1 MSTLIVFYDEEK
13 WRRTRAKSPAGS
25 AKIDEYGEKRK
36 GRDDGGEGL
45 IGDVRRFLY
54 HQQSDADNRQRHAG
68 VAEHEIGGDQ
78 FGAAVVRR
86 NLVDELQ
93 ATPVPEGDNQRRRHQ
108 RQ

>member
-54 HQQSDADNRQRHAG
+54 RHQSDADIIF
-68 VAEHEIGGDQ
+68 IGG
-78 FGAAVVRR
+78 GAGMAPWRHR
-86 NLVDELQ
+86 APSGDEERIRDRSR
-93 ATPVPEGDNQRRRHQ
+93 AD
-108 RQ
+108 